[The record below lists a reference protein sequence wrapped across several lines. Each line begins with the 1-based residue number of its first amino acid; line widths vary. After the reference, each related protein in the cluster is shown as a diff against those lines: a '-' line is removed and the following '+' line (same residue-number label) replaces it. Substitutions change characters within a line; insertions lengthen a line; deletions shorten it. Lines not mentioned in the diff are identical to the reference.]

1 MARYMFDT
9 NMCIYLMK
17 NQPPR
22 VAERLAQC
30 FEGDVVLSAI
40 SLAELEY
47 GVTVSRD
54 PQRARRA
61 LQALIGRV
69 PVLPLNAAAARAY
82 GPVRAATRERKADAL
97 DKLIA
102 AHAIAEGLTM
112 VTRNVRDFTA
122 YPGLRVEDW
131 TEGQGAV
138 PDR

>member
-1 MARYMFDT
+1 MFDT

-17 NQPPR
+17 NQPPQ

-40 SLAELEY
+40 TLAELEY
-47 GVTVSRD
+47 GVTVSGNPQAARD
-54 PQRARRA
+54 A

-102 AHAIAEGLTM
+102 AHAIAEDLTV
-112 VTRNVRDFTA
+112 VTRNVRDFAA

-131 TEGQGAV
+131 TSPRQGSATG
-138 PDR
+138 R

>member
-1 MARYMFDT
+1 MARFMFDT
-9 NMCIYLMK
+9 DMCIYLMK
-17 NQPPR
+17 NQPPQ
-22 VAERLAQC
+22 VAERFAQC

-47 GVTVSRD
+47 GVTISLD
-54 PQRARRA
+54 PQGARRA

-102 AHAIAEGLTM
+102 AHAIAENLTL
-112 VTRNVRDFTA
+112 VTRNVRDFAA

-131 TEGQGAV
+131 TEGQAAA

>member
-17 NQPPR
+17 NQPPQ
-22 VAERLAQC
+22 VAERFAQC

-40 SLAELEY
+40 TLAELEY
-47 GVTVSRD
+47 GVAVSGD
-54 PQRARRA
+54 PLAARRA
-61 LQALIGRV
+61 LEALVARV

-102 AHAIAEGLTM
+102 AHAIAEDLTV
-112 VTRNVRDFTA
+112 VTRNARDFAA
-122 YPGLRVEDW
+122 YPGLRIEDW
-131 TEGQGAV
+131 TAPSHG
-138 PDR
+138 

>member
-17 NQPPR
+17 HQPPQ
-22 VAERLAQC
+22 VAGRFAQC

-40 SLAELEY
+40 TLAELEY
-47 GVTVSRD
+47 GVAVSGD
-54 PQRARRA
+54 PEAARSA
-61 LQALIGRV
+61 LQGLVARV

-82 GPVRAATRERKADAL
+82 GPIRAATRERKADAL

-102 AHAIAEGLTM
+102 AHAMAEGLTV
-112 VTRNVRDFTA
+112 VTRNVRDFAA

-131 TEGQGAV
+131 TAPPPG
-138 PDR
+138 